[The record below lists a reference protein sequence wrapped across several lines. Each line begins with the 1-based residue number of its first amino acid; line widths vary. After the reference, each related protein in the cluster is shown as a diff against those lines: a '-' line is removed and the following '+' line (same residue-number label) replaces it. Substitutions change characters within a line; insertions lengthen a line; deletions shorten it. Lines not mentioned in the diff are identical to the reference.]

1 MKMDPEHGSKGLC
14 QERAFVS
21 GIQAANSLLE
31 STSADCDTLL
41 EVLPTRDDEV
51 QFKLA
56 AQANNAVMKYLPRFW
71 VR

>member
-1 MKMDPEHGSKGLC
+1 MDPEHGSKGLC

-21 GIQAANSLLE
+21 GLQAANYLIKGVEGDYDLV
-31 STSADCDTLL
+31 
-41 EVLPTRDDEV
+41 EVLPVRDNEV

-56 AQANNAVMKYLPRFW
+56 AQVNSAVMKYLPRFW